1 MPGGMSHACELET
14 SVYMHFAPEDVR
26 TSEIRKE
33 IWNSKSRFF
42 AWDLM
47 APSPVRLVNERS
59 RTSHSGVRGDPTL
72 ATAEKG
78 KRIADAV
85 IDELIEVGRDLK
97 ALDAELLPAISHV
110 VRRDGDRS
118 D

>member
-1 MPGGMSHACELET
+1 MSHGCELET
-14 SVYMHFAPEDVR
+14 SVYMHFAPGDVR

-33 IWNSKSRFF
+33 IWNSKSKYF

-78 KRIADAV
+78 RRIAFAVVDA
-85 IDELIEVGRDLK
+85 LIQVGRDMK
-97 ALDAELLPAISHV
+97 ALDAELLPPISHIIG
-110 VRRDGDRS
+110 RE
-118 D
+118 